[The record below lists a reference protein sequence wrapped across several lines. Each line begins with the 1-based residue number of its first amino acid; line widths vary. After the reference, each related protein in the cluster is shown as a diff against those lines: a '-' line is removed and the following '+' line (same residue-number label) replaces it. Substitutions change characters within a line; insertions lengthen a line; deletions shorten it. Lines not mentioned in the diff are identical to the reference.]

1 MSDSLAPCEMHAN
14 IAAAIACGCVP
25 PRGPCGPG
33 TLRIGSPAEMQ
44 GLVIRWFVSATAL
57 YLTSLIV
64 RGIEI
69 HGIFP
74 LLFAAVTIGILNAV
88 VRPFILLLTLPLNLL
103 TLGLFTLVVNAGML
117 WMASKVVVGFEVHGF
132 WSAVGGW
139 LLMSFFTFLINLLI
153 GESGQIEMVSFRR
166 VVRY

>member
-1 MSDSLAPCEMHAN
+1 M
-14 IAAAIACGCVP
+14 
-25 PRGPCGPG
+25 RGF
-33 TLRIGSPAEMQ
+33 
-44 GLVIRWFVSATAL
+44 VIRWLVSAVAL

-69 HGIFP
+69 QGVFP

-88 VRPFILLLTLPLNLL
+88 VRPVILLLTLPLNVL

-132 WSAVGGW
+132 WSALGGW
-139 LLMSFFTFLINLLI
+139 LLMSFFTFLINVLI
-153 GESGQIEMVSFRR
+153 GETGIEI
-166 VVRY
+166 VRMRQAVRS